1 MGVEDQKDEIEM
13 VKGFMLHCYHTLKSE
28 FRWCMAYKLVPAGT
42 FLWGNLLMKNTL
54 DCLIKCQFGQPSNS
68 DWSFVHNDDEGNGKC
83 IEGSS
88 RWIWVM
94 AFFYVVNHGIAFTVD
109 TSIGDLQLGEKA
121 MRSLRTDIFAVML
134 QFTPESNEKF
144 PTGKVMKMMENQ
156 TEAAVRLTWLNLF
169 TLFEKTFTFA
179 VVTFWLIYLALEEG
193 GELDHFPATFRC
205 VFR

>member
-83 IEGSS
+83 IEGS
-88 RWIWVM
+88 
-94 AFFYVVNHGIAFTVD
+94 
-109 TSIGDLQLGEKA
+109 LGEKA